1 VLLGYIEHEHECVG
15 PMSHVIEF
23 AASGRAKCRGCDER
37 IAKGE
42 LRFGERLPNAFG
54 EGEATL
60 WFHLLCA
67 AYKRPEPFLEA
78 LARGDMPDAV
88 AAVPNR
94 DALRAAAELGIRH
107 RRLPRL
113 AGADRAPTG
122 RARCRRCRELID
134 KGEWRIQ
141 LVFFEEY
148 RFVPSGFIHAAC
160 ARDYLGTADLLDR
173 VRRFSPGL
181 AADDLRALE
190 ADLGRQRPVP
200 GH

>member
-1 VLLGYIEHEHECVG
+1 
-15 PMSHVIEF
+15 MSHIIEL
-23 AASGRAKCRGCDER
+23 AASGRAKCRGCDQR

-60 WFHLLCA
+60 WFHLACG

-78 LARGDMPDAV
+78 LSGGEIREAIDAIAV
-88 AAVPNR
+88 A
-94 DALRAAAELGIRH
+94 DKDTLRAAADLGIEH

-122 RARCRRCRELID
+122 RAKCRHCRQLID
-134 KGEWRIQ
+134 KEGWRIP

-148 RFVPSGFIHAAC
+148 RFEASGFIHAAC
-160 ARDYLGTADLLDR
+160 ARDYFGTADVLDR
-173 VRRFSPGL
+173 VHHFNPNLLPDERR
-181 AADDLRALE
+181 DLEKALRVPPE
-190 ADLGRQRPVP
+190 AQRTAGPDA
-200 GH
+200 